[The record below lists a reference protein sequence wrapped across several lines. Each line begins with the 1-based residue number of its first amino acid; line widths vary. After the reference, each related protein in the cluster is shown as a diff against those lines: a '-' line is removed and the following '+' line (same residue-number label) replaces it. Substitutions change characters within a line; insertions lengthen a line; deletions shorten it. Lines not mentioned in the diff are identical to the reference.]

1 MKLRLRVV
9 PLLVPAA
16 MLAVL
21 ESSALAQAVTESMPD
36 AEPAT
41 ESTADAE
48 QESEAAESSGSESA
62 GAEESATEGDAALP
76 MAAPVY
82 GADMRPRSPRWSTGD
97 VRGQARFR
105 YNQVSDFATD
115 DLGTRHGREA
125 WTETRLVLG
134 GFWAP
139 TERVRLEVEVDGLN
153 GQASGDVTALGQ
165 EIDPDLFRIS
175 RYGQDD
181 LRRVYPRKA
190 LVQFDTSFAR
200 FIVGAQTFGWGTGM
214 LANDG
219 LSEQDFGD
227 AWRGSLVAR
236 IAVLTQ
242 PLRNRATSAAGRGW
256 TVLAAGDRVIE
267 DDNASWYD
275 GDDAWSAI
283 VGTRIDTARWTVG
296 AFNALRWQT
305 DRPDPLYP
313 VDRRTTVR
321 VSSVDVYG
329 KWTITEPGGDH
340 RVQLEGEAALIAG
353 RTDRPW
359 LDETFEDGAR
369 VQSMGALLRVR
380 YDAQSARLTA
390 RLDAGY
396 ASGDNDPRDDVARAF
411 SFHTDYNVGLIL
423 FDQVMPML
431 TARAGDRVFDPDL
444 LAVPPSGV
452 RYTAAQG
459 GVTNAGYLNPVVRW
473 QPVRGLDAR
482 VGWLYAVAAAELVDV
497 YQSALAGGFN
507 TGFGGVT
514 GGSRVLGH
522 EVNLGLRYKFDID
535 DSTAIRFGGEGGV
548 FLPGAA
554 FDGVGG
560 GDGLPTL
567 TMWRGTLDVL
577 W

>member
-1 MKLRLRVV
+1 MNEQSRFLIHLRISLALGLAWC
-9 PLLVPAA
+9 PASLLAQTT
-16 MLAVL
+16 L
-21 ESSALAQAVTESMPD
+21 ESEPDPASESSVAETD
-36 AEPAT
+36 AAATVAEP
-41 ESTADAE
+41 SP
-48 QESEAAESSGSESA
+48 SSAAV
-62 GAEESATEGDAALP
+62 
-76 MAAPVY
+76 APVF
-82 GADMRPRSPRWSTGD
+82 GADSAPRQPRGTNWD

-105 YNQVSDFATD
+105 FNQASDFATD
-115 DLGTRHGREA
+115 NLGTRHGREA
-125 WTETRLVLG
+125 WTETRLVVG
-134 GFWAP
+134 GFWNP
-139 TERVRLEVEVDGLN
+139 VQSVHLEVEIDGLN
-153 GQASGDVTALGQ
+153 GQASGDFTTLGQ
-165 EIDPDLFRIS
+165 QIDPDLFRIS
-175 RYGQDD
+175 RYDQED

-190 LVQFDTSFAR
+190 FVQVDTSFAR

-219 LSEQDFGD
+219 LSDQDFGD

-242 PLRNRATSAAGRGW
+242 PLRNRSTSAVGRGW
-256 TVLAAGDRVIE
+256 TLLAAGDRVIE

-313 VDRRTTVR
+313 VDRRTTVQ
-321 VSSVDVYG
+321 VNSVDVYG
-329 KWTITEPGGDH
+329 KWTITERGEH
-340 RVQLEGEAALIAG
+340 RLQLEGEAALIVG

-369 VQSMGALLRVR
+369 VQSMGALARLR
-380 YDAQSARLTA
+380 YDSQRARLTA

-411 SFHTDYNVGLIL
+411 SFHSDYNVGLIL

-452 RYTAAQG
+452 RFTAAQG

-473 QPVRGLDAR
+473 RPVAGLDAR
-482 VGWLYAVAAAELVDV
+482 LGWLYAVAAAELVDV

-514 GGSRVLGH
+514 GGSRVLGN
-522 EVNLGLRYKFDID
+522 ELNLGLRYTFEFDGA
-535 DSTAIRFGGEGGV
+535 TAVRFGGEGGV

-560 GDGLPTL
+560 EDGLPTL
-567 TMWRGTLDVL
+567 SMWRGTLDVL

>member
-1 MKLRLRVV
+1 MNVRSQFQRRVGL
-9 PLLVPAA
+9 PLAL
-16 MLAVL
+16 MLAVIPSTIL
-21 ESSALAQAVTESMPD
+21 AQQSPAPESSATEMPD
-36 AEPAT
+36 SAESEVPGLEVDQPAPEEALLPAT
-41 ESTADAE
+41 
-48 QESEAAESSGSESA
+48 
-62 GAEESATEGDAALP
+62 
-76 MAAPVY
+76 PVF
-82 GADMRPRSPRWSTGD
+82 GADSVPRAPRGSNWD

-105 YNQVSDFATD
+105 FNQASDFATD
-115 DLGTRHGREA
+115 DVGTRHGREA

-134 GFWAP
+134 GFWNP
-139 TERVRLEVEVDGLN
+139 IERMHLEVEIDGLN
-153 GQASGDVTALGQ
+153 GQASGDVTTLGQ
-165 EIDPDLFRIS
+165 QIDEDLFRIS
-175 RYGQDD
+175 RYDQQD

-190 LVQFDTSFAR
+190 LIQFDTSFAR

-219 LSEQDFGD
+219 LSDQDFGD

-242 PLRNRATSAAGRGW
+242 PLRNRSTSAVGRGW
-256 TVLAAGDRVIE
+256 TLLAAGDRVIE

-283 VGTRIDTARWTVG
+283 LGTRIDTARWSVG

-313 VDRRTTVR
+313 VDRRTTVQ
-321 VSSVDVYG
+321 VNSVDVYG

-340 RVQLEGEAALIAG
+340 RLQLEGEAALIVG

-369 VQSMGALLRVR
+369 VQSMGALARLR
-380 YDAQSARLTA
+380 YDSQAARLTA

-396 ASGDNDPRDDVARAF
+396 ASGDNDPRDDVARGF
-411 SFHTDYNVGLIL
+411 SFHSDYNVGLIL

-452 RYTAAQG
+452 RFTVAQG

-473 QPVRGLDAR
+473 QPVNGLDAR
-482 VGWLYAVAAAELVDV
+482 LGWLYAVAAAELVDV
-497 YQSALAGGFN
+497 YQSALAGGYD

-514 GGSRVLGH
+514 GGSRVLGN
-522 EVNLGLRYKFDID
+522 EVNLGLRYTFDFD
-535 DSTAIRFGGEGGV
+535 DSTAVRFGGEGGV

-560 GDGLPTL
+560 EDGLPTL